1 MFALYPLTWTGVRAP
16 QLPEM
21 SQALPP
27 LLDLLVAVVVLPRLL
42 GEVGEHGGQGPP
54 AHVVR
59 PGLGA
64 LVPTD
69 SRELSYRLN
78 KRIETPGMVR

>member
-1 MFALYPLTWTGVRAP
+1 
-16 QLPEM
+16 M

-27 LLDLLVAVVVLPRLL
+27 LLHLLVALVVLAGLL
-42 GEVGEHGGQGPP
+42 GEVGKHGGQGPP

-59 PGLGA
+59 PGLCA
-64 LVPTD
+64 LVSTD

-78 KRIETPGMVR
+78 KRIETPGR